1 MKIEELI
8 SSIRRREI
16 VVPEFQREFVW
27 NKSRA
32 RELIYS
38 LLNEYPVGG
47 ILIWKTDEPPHL
59 KGEEFKE
66 DLKHKQICCC
76 IFTRDN
82 EQNER
87 QYDNDG
93 AGCETYKLLVDI
105 FKFEKASHHNL
116 LWVWHIRR
124 NLYHLPRQRWKE

>member
-59 KGEEFKE
+59 KGEEFK
-66 DLKHKQICCC
+66 KGH
-76 IFTRDN
+76 
-82 EQNER
+82 EQNKVY
-87 QYDNDG
+87 QVLLDG
-93 AGCETYKLLVDI
+93 QQRSTA
-105 FKFEKASHHNL
+105 
-116 LWVWHIRR
+116 
-124 NLYHLPRQRWKE
+124 LYMLITGEIPP